1 MKFLTLSINPPERIA
16 PILGMSES
24 IYGKSYQVINLDP
37 KMSDIDSVINA
48 LQSNSLTHWTYI
60 EAEPMTSEQYEA
72 EANVDHL
79 TSEQFP
85 NV

>member
-37 KMSDIDSVINA
+37 KMSDIDNVIGA
-48 LQSNSLTHWTYI
+48 LQNNGLTHYAYI
-60 EAEPMTSEQYEA
+60 EGEASE
-72 EANVDHL
+72 
-79 TSEQFP
+79 
-85 NV
+85 